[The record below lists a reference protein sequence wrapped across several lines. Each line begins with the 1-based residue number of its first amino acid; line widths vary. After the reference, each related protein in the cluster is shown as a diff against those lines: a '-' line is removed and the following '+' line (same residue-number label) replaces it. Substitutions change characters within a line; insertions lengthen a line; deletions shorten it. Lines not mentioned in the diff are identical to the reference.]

1 MKTGPRRSGGAE
13 PGREA
18 DLVRAAQGG
27 DQAAFAEIVRHF
39 QRPVY
44 RVAYA
49 LTRNAADADDLA
61 QETFVRAYQAI
72 GRFRVGEPLYPWL
85 SRIAVNLAY
94 SLFRRR
100 RRRPETPIEPLV
112 EAGRQFGVEDDPA
125 EHAAEAERRARLA
138 EAFGLLSPEHQAV
151 LTLRVVEDMT
161 YEEIARSLNVPVG
174 TVMSRLSRART
185 ELRAR
190 FRARSGEGP

>member
-1 MKTGPRRSGGAE
+1 MNAAPQRSPVLE

-18 DLVRAAQGG
+18 SLVRAAQGG

-49 LTRNAADADDLA
+49 LTRNPSDADDLA

-72 GRFRVGEPLYPWL
+72 GRFRAGEPLYPWL
-85 SRIAVNLAY
+85 SRIAVNLTY

-100 RRRPETPIEPLV
+100 RRRPETSIEPLL
-112 EAGRQFGVEDDPA
+112 ESGRQWAAPDDPA
-125 EHAAEAERRARLA
+125 ERAAESEQHERLA
-138 EAFGLLSPEHQAV
+138 ASFAELSPEHQAV
-151 LTLRVVEDMT
+151 LTLRVVESLSYD
-161 YEEIARSLNVPVG
+161 EIARALGVPPG
-174 TVMSRLSRART
+174 TVMSRLSRARA
-185 ELRAR
+185 ELRLRFHAR
-190 FRARSGEGP
+190 TGEGP